1 MMMIDDDEQ
10 WQWTMMVMMN
20 NADEWLQWTMTVND
34 DNEQW

>member
-1 MMMIDDDEQ
+1 MNDDDEQ

-20 NADEWLQWTMTVND
+20 NADERLQWTMTVND